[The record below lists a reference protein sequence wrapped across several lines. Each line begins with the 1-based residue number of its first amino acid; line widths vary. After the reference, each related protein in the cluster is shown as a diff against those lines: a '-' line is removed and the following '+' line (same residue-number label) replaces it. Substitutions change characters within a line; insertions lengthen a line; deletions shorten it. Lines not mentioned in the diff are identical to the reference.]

1 MADAQPTNPLWNAVS
16 AYAVN
21 QIIESES
28 GLIRALAGRIILVI
42 PKTAVEGLR
51 SSFQPNNTYYWPGL
65 PANNFLK
72 GAPAL
77 WRSEMEVDMPGKA
90 GFSRITLLYRKPK
103 LIAQQTKHMDAILYA
118 KFYGEPRKIKAW
130 RFPNGEWKAI
140 EGPDITEKQTEELRL
155 SEWRVERGSNI
166 KHDSFGAIRLRVAY
180 DLIPFDQCVPNIGK
194 LNSGVVTFGGAFG
207 EGNLA
212 AKTLRYDGMAVQT
225 ELNDDGLAI
234 VNHEFS
240 FKADGWA
247 DTCRS
252 RRFVKRVLSVK
263 LKELN
268 GGVFRDH
275 RVGGN
280 ATGRTTQMIIW
291 EKTDSLQ
298 RFDLYEKTS
307 AIDFNTTILD
317 NPHEASSTTMGYL
330 NVNIIGLDKY
340 ILSES

>member
-1 MADAQPTNPLWNAVS
+1 MADAQPGNSLWDAVS
-16 AYAVN
+16 QYLVN
-21 QIIESES
+21 ETGESET
-28 GLIRALAGRIILVI
+28 GLIRDLVGSVVLLI

-51 SSFQPNNTYYWPGL
+51 ASFQPNIAHYWPGL
-65 PANNFLK
+65 HTSNRQK

-77 WRSEMEVDMPGKA
+77 WKYVMDRDTPEKQ
-90 GFSRITLLYRKPK
+90 GFSRITLMYRKPK
-103 LIAQQTKHMDAILYA
+103 MIALQTDHMDAILYA

-268 GGVFRDH
+268 AGVFRDH

-291 EKTDSLQ
+291 EKTKSLQ